1 MTAKDRYKAGHT
13 DLVYWLRS
21 RGETLKKSGSE
32 WEWKY
37 QGERVTVR
45 GNIWFDQYTQEGGD
59 AVKFLQYFYGMS
71 EEQAVAEHLGCT
83 ITELDDIPQHL
94 RPARKIPS
102 PSPKEIVN
110 LTPPS
115 ANGNMRRVFAYLC
128 QTRGIDPDVVSAFAH
143 AHTLYESADKHNAVF
158 VGKDEQGKVK
168 HIHMRGTLTDGH
180 FRQTLGGSEK
190 AYSFHHTGQG
200 KQLFVF
206 EAPIDMLSY
215 ISLHPENWKNNS
227 YVALCGVG
235 SAPIQRFLET
245 VPQLE
250 EVTLCLDNDE
260 AGHNAAGR
268 IARELL
274 DEWEVEVSAHFP
286 DRKDWNEELL
296 SGSEEEL
303 EPVMAM

>member
-1 MTAKDRYKAGHT
+1 MTAKGRYKAGHT

-37 QGERVTVR
+37 QDERVTVR
-45 GNIWFDQYTQEGGD
+45 GNVWFDQYTQKGGD

-71 EEQAVAEHLGCT
+71 EGQAVAEHLGCT

-94 RPARKIPS
+94 RPARRIPS
-102 PSPKEIVN
+102 PPRKEIVK
-110 LTPPS
+110 LTPPA

-128 QTRGIDPDVVSAFAH
+128 QTRGIDPDVVSVFAH
-143 AHTLYESADKHNAVF
+143 AHTLYESADKHNAAF
-158 VGKDEQGKVK
+158 VGKDEQGRVK

-180 FRQTLGGSEK
+180 FWQTLGGSEK
-190 AYSFHHTGQG
+190 TYSFHHTGQG

-215 ISLHPENWKNNS
+215 ISLHPEDWQNNS

-250 EVTLCLDNDE
+250 EVTLCLNNDE

-274 DEWEVEVSAHFP
+274 DE
-286 DRKDWNEELL
+286 
-296 SGSEEEL
+296 
-303 EPVMAM
+303 